1 MVYFKGHRKV
11 PLISEGNMRLAAQT
25 ATEMNKMQKALAEL
39 SEMDELAARR
49 SPFHQLHPAA
59 KLLTTI
65 VYILVT
71 LSFDKYDLSGIV
83 PMVLWPVLMFTVSGV
98 NVRTCFYKLRIVL
111 PLVMAVGLFNP
122 FFDKEILVNIGGVG
136 VSGGVISMITLM
148 LKGVFCLMASFLLMA
163 TTKIDSLCAALRKL
177 HVPAMMVSLLQLTY
191 RYVGVMTEELAVMT
205 DAYYLRA
212 PGQKGIHISA
222 WGSFLGQLLLRSMD
236 RAQELFS
243 SMMLRGYHEH
253 FHYADIDR
261 FKMRDALFMAGCI
274 LFFLIL
280 RYGSI
285 AQLIGGLIVR

>member
-1 MVYFKGHRKV
+1 
-11 PLISEGNMRLAAQT
+11 
-25 ATEMNKMQKALAEL
+25 MNKMQKALAEL

-49 SPFHQLHPAA
+49 SPIHTLHPAA
-59 KLLTTI
+59 KLFTTI
-65 VYILVT
+65 AYILIT

-83 PMVLWPVLMFTVSGV
+83 PMVIWPVLMFQISGV
-98 NVRTCFYKLRIVL
+98 EVRTCFYKLRIVL

-122 FFDKEILVNIGGVG
+122 FFDKQILLQIGNIG

-163 TTKIDSLCAALRKL
+163 TTKIDSLCAALRSL

-205 DAYYLRA
+205 DAYHLRA

-236 RAQELFS
+236 RAQELFA
-243 SMMLRGYHEH
+243 SMLLRGYHDH

-261 FKMRDALFMAGCI
+261 FRLRDAGFMVLCI
-274 LFFLIL
+274 MFFVLL
-280 RYGSI
+280 RYGNI
-285 AQLIGGLIVR
+285 AALLGGLVMR